1 MDQVSQAVLALLR
14 GALWGEEAVYPA
26 DTDWQAV
33 TKELQAQAI
42 MGVIAGSDIPECV
55 PAQTRA
61 QWESLALLQGSRF
74 YQLLHQQDQLLT
86 LLAKN
91 DIPLVILKGMAA
103 AMYYPA
109 PEMRS
114 MGDVDF
120 LVPREQVEKAYELML
135 ANGYTLYYEKDAN
148 NKHIIFSKAEARFE
162 LHRYFGIFDSVDK
175 MKYMDGILQNGLQNI
190 KWISCAESRFPILP
204 PLANGLV
211 LLEHAAGHFRDG
223 LGLRHMVDWMMYVH
237 SCLTDAFWQQD
248 FYPTAQALGLDVFA
262 KTLTKMC
269 QIYLGLPQ
277 TMHWCESADTKA
289 CDQLMD
295 YVLEQGNF
303 GGKQTDFSSKVERVL
318 SDKRSLVGW
327 LRQIQES
334 GMCHWEAAKRYAV
347 LKPFA
352 WLYGG
357 CRYACLALGRKQ
369 AIAHLWQE
377 KNISNQRNNL
387 AKSVGLNYGK
397 QRIILRDNQFISQK
411 N

>member
-1 MDQVSQAVLALLR
+1 MDQVSKAVLALLR

-33 TKELQAQAI
+33 TKELQAQAV
-42 MGVIAGSDIPECV
+42 MGVVAGSDIPECV

-61 QWESLALLQGSRF
+61 QWESLALLQGSQF
-74 YQLLHQQDQLLT
+74 YRLLYQQDEMLALLE
-86 LLAKN
+86 KN
-91 DIPLVILKGMAA
+91 DIHLVILKGMAA
-103 AMYYPA
+103 AVYYPN
-109 PEMRS
+109 PEMRA
-114 MGDVDF
+114 MGDIDF
-120 LVPREQVEKAYELML
+120 LVSRDQVERAYELMR
-135 ANGYTLYYEKDAN
+135 ADGYVLYQEKEAN
-148 NKHIIFSKAEARFE
+148 NKHIVLVKGDTSFE
-162 LHRYFGIFDSVDK
+162 LHRYFGKFDSIDK
-175 MKYMDGILQNGLQNI
+175 MRRMDDLVQRGLQNI
-190 KWISCAESRFPILP
+190 VQQHCAGSIFPMLP
-204 PLANGLV
+204 TLANGLV
-211 LLEHAAGHFRDG
+211 LLEHAAGHFSTG
-223 LGLRHMVDWMMYVH
+223 LGLRHMVDWMMYVY
-237 SCLTDAFWQQD
+237 SCLTDTVWQQE
-248 FYPTAQALGLDVFA
+248 FYPTAQALGLDLFA

-289 CDQLMD
+289 CDQLMA

-318 SDKRSLVGW
+318 SDQKSVVGW
-327 LRQIQES
+327 LRQLQES

-352 WLYGG
+352 WIYGG

-369 AIAHLWQE
+369 AIARLWQE
-377 KNISNQRNNL
+377 KSISNQRNNL
-387 AKSVGLNYGK
+387 AKSIGLKYGK